1 LAQTRCLPIK
11 IPYLCPIC
19 TQLKIPAA
27 QVLSHFHVDV
37 ASGLSDTQ
45 VLQNRALYGRNEM
58 PPEEGT
64 PFWKLVL
71 KQFDD
76 LLVKILLVAALISFL
91 LALGDGDG
99 GTTAFVEPFVSFSG

>member
-1 LAQTRCLPIK
+1 M
-11 IPYLCPIC
+11 
-19 TQLKIPAA
+19 
-27 QVLSHFHVDV
+27 DV
-37 ASGLSDTQ
+37 ASGLSDNQ

-91 LALGDGDG
+91 LALGDGEG
-99 GTTAFVEPFVSFSG
+99 GTTAFVEPFVSLSGHVS